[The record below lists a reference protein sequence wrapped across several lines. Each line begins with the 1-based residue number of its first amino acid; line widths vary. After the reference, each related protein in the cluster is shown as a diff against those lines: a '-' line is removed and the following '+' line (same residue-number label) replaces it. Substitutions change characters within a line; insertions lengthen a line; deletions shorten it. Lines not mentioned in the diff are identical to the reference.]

1 MRQIKAE
8 VARYLLWGGLDR
20 FVKKRHQ
27 TCLPSLISC
36 EVWATRLF
44 TLMQHDLG
52 AKNILTSKNNFVI
65 VIDKN
70 MEDFEGDA
78 L

>member
-1 MRQIKAE
+1 
-8 VARYLLWGGLDR
+8 
-20 FVKKRHQ
+20 
-27 TCLPSLISC
+27 
-36 EVWATRLF
+36 
-44 TLMQHDLG
+44 MQHDLG